1 MCSEIDLYRQYFTIS
16 SDNNDLIRIKSAGSA
31 GVGAVKIQYD
41 KDGYRFVGVGG
52 KHRFVHRIIYAL
64 HYGVL
69 PPLIDHING
78 DKADNHISNMRE
90 ASRSMN
96 AQNQR
101 PRNRD
106 LPMGV
111 HRRHTSPNY
120 AAYIKVAGKT
130 RYLGTY
136 STPDEA
142 HRVYLTH
149 KRNLH
154 EGCTI

>member
-16 SDNNDLIRIKSAGSA
+16 SDNNDIVRIKPAGSA

-41 KDGYRFVGVGG
+41 KDGYRVARVGG
-52 KHRFVHRIIYAL
+52 KLRFVHRIIYAL
-64 HYGVL
+64 HHGVL
-69 PPLIDHING
+69 PALIDHING
-78 DKADNHISNMRE
+78 DRADNHISNLRE
-90 ASRSMN
+90 ASHSMN
-96 AQNQR
+96 MQNMR

-111 HRRHTSPNY
+111 QRGHKSPNY
-120 AAYIKVAGKT
+120 TAWISVAGKT
-130 RYLGTY
+130 TYLGTY
-136 STPDEA
+136 PTPEEA

>member
-16 SDNNDLIRIKSAGSA
+16 SDNNDLVRIKSAGSA
-31 GVGAVKIQYD
+31 SVGAVKIQYD
-41 KDGYRFVGVGG
+41 KHGYRFVGVGG

-64 HYGVL
+64 HHGVL
-69 PPLIDHING
+69 PTIIDHINR
-78 DKADNHISNMRE
+78 DRADNHISNLRE
-90 ASRSMN
+90 ASHRMN
-96 AQNQR
+96 AENMR

-111 HRRHTSPNY
+111 QRRRNSPNY
-120 AAYIKVAGKT
+120 IARITVAGKT
-130 RYLGTY
+130 MHLGMY
-136 STPDEA
+136 PTPEEA

-149 KRNLH
+149 KRILH

>member
-16 SDNNDLIRIKSAGSA
+16 SDNNDIIRIKSAGST
-31 GVGAVKIQYD
+31 GVGAVKIRYD
-41 KDGYRFVGVGG
+41 KQGYRVVGVGG
-52 KHRFVHRIIYAL
+52 KQRYIHRIIYAL

-69 PPLIDHING
+69 PAIIDHING
-78 DKADNHISNMRE
+78 DKADNHISNLRE
-90 ASRSMN
+90 ASHSMN
-96 AQNQR
+96 MQNMR

-111 HRRHTSPNY
+111 RRRRHSPNY
-120 AAYIKVAGKT
+120 IAQITVAGKT

-136 STPDEA
+136 PTPDEA

>member
-16 SDNNDLIRIKSAGSA
+16 SDNNDIVRIKSAGRA

-41 KDGYRFVGVGG
+41 KHGYRVAGVGG
-52 KHRFVHRIIYAL
+52 KLRFVHRIIYAL
-64 HYGVL
+64 HHGVL
-69 PPLIDHING
+69 PTFIDHING
-78 DKADNHISNMRE
+78 DRADNHISNLRE
-90 ASRSMN
+90 ASHSMN
-96 AQNQR
+96 MQNMRQ
-101 PRNRD
+101 RNRD

-111 HRRHTSPNY
+111 QRGRNSPNY
-120 AAYIKVAGKT
+120 TAFITVAGKT
-130 RYLGTY
+130 TYLGTY
-136 STPDEA
+136 PTPDEA

>member
-16 SDNNDLIRIKSAGSA
+16 SDNNDIVRIKSAGRA

-41 KDGYRFVGVGG
+41 RYGYRIARVGG
-52 KHRFVHRIIYAL
+52 KLRFVHRIIYAL
-64 HYGVL
+64 HHGVL
-69 PPLIDHING
+69 PPIIDHINR
-78 DKADNHISNMRE
+78 DRADNHISNLRE
-90 ASRSMN
+90 ASHSIN
-96 AQNQR
+96 AQNQS

-111 HRRHTSPNY
+111 QQRRKSHNY
-120 AAYIKVAGKT
+120 AARITVAGKT
-130 RYLGTY
+130 THLGTY
-136 STPDEA
+136 PTPDEA

>member
-16 SDNNDLIRIKSAGSA
+16 SDNNDIVRIKSAGRA
-31 GVGAVKIQYD
+31 GVGAVKIRYD
-41 KDGYRFVGVGG
+41 RYGYRKVGVGG

-64 HYGVL
+64 HHGVL

-78 DKADNHISNMRE
+78 DKADNHISNLRE
-90 ASRSMN
+90 ASHSIN
-96 AQNQR
+96 AHNQR

-111 HRRHTSPNY
+111 QRGRKSTNY
-120 AAYIKVAGKT
+120 TAYITVAGKT
-130 RYLGTY
+130 TYLDTY
-136 STPDEA
+136 PTPDEA